1 MKNWS
6 LHFFINNTISP
17 CAGFPLRFVWVGVE
31 SDSVWTPPKLG
42 LGVSGGVQP
51 RRTVGPCVWPVR
63 RGMSRHSTLVKIGGV
78 ELVVVA
84 GWDRP
89 LQYFFLDVETPE
101 RGDDD
106 DAVYASMYDSR
117 LFGASRGGPERLVGG
132 LGWDELRERLAE
144 L

>member
-1 MKNWS
+1 
-6 LHFFINNTISP
+6 
-17 CAGFPLRFVWVGVE
+17 
-31 SDSVWTPPKLG
+31 
-42 LGVSGGVQP
+42 
-51 RRTVGPCVWPVR
+51 
-63 RGMSRHSTLVKIGGV
+63 MSRHSTLVKIGGV

-117 LFGASRGGPERLVGG
+117 LFGAGRGGPERPVGG